1 MNDYS
6 WLLPVMIIGPM
17 VLGMTALFVGLAVYN
32 RRAAKRGETPGA
44 VSYQVPPQK
53 APPSSGGASP
63 MSKSGAVLVPAGSSK
78 VRFADVAGCDEAKA
92 ELQEIVQYLSAPEVF
107 ERHGAKI
114 PKGVLLVG
122 PPGTGKTL
130 IAKAVAGESNAAF
143 LAISGPNFVEMFVG
157 VGAARVR
164 DLFEQARKNTPCI
177 IFVDEIDA
185 VGRRRSNAP
194 NSNDER
200 ENTLNQFLVEMDGFA
215 EMKGVV
221 VIAAT
226 NRLDILDP
234 ALIRPGRFDRR
245 INIDLPDVVG
255 RRALFG
261 VHTRNKPLDASVSF
275 EQLARLTPGFSGAEI
290 EAVCNEAATL
300 AARRALALAAS
311 KPKKTVVAADGKEE
325 IVIDISPLVVPDF
338 DEGLL
343 RVQVGIA
350 LGTKKKAF
358 TAEQLYNTAIHELG
372 HGWVSEAVEGGF
384 PVNRITVLPRGGSLG
399 HTSALPE
406 TDGSNMTDKQI
417 RARIAVLFAGRV
429 AQVELLGIADSGASD
444 DFQRIANL
452 ARQYVVNFG
461 MTELGPVA
469 TLAANSEGQF
479 PTAGFKLANIVDNQ
493 CRKLIEECK
502 KLAEGIIRADAE
514 KIKKMA
520 TVLVEKETLLEAE
533 WKSLKAEVM
542 AAQD

>member
-6 WLLPVMIIGPM
+6 WILPAMIIAPM
-17 VLGMTALFVGLAVYN
+17 IMGMTALFVGLAVYN

-44 VSYQVPPQK
+44 VSYQVPPQRTP
-53 APPSSGGASP
+53 AGAGASP
-63 MSKSGAVLVPAGSSK
+63 MSKSGAILVPAGSSK

-92 ELQEIVQYLSAPEVF
+92 ELEEIVQYLSAPDVF
-107 ERHGAKI
+107 GKHGAKI

-130 IAKAVAGESNAAF
+130 LAKAVAGESNAAF

-177 IFVDEIDA
+177 IFVDELDA
-185 VGRRRSNAP
+185 VGRKRSNAP

-215 EMKGVV
+215 EMAGVV

-245 INIDLPDVVG
+245 VNVDLPDVAG
-255 RRALFG
+255 RRALFV
-261 VHTRNKPLDASVSF
+261 VHTRNKPLDATVQV
-275 EQLARLTPGFSGAEI
+275 EQLAKLTPGFSGAEI

-300 AARRALALAAS
+300 AARRAIALAAS
-311 KPKKTVVAADGKEE
+311 GPKKTIVNADGKERA
-325 IVIDISPLVVPDF
+325 VIDVSPLVVPDF

-358 TAEQLYNTAIHELG
+358 TPEQLYNTAVHELG
-372 HGWVSEAVEGGF
+372 HAWVSEAVEGGF

-406 TDGSNMTDKQI
+406 TDGGNMTDKQI
-417 RARIAVLFAGRV
+417 RARIAVLMAGRI
-429 AQVELLGIADSGASD
+429 AQFELLGIADSGASD
-444 DFQRIANL
+444 DFDRVAKL
-452 ARQYVVNFG
+452 VRQYVVNFG

-469 TLAANSEGQF
+469 TLAASAEGQF
-479 PTAGFKLANIVDNQ
+479 PTAGSELANLVDNE
-493 CRKLIEECK
+493 CRKLITECGK
-502 KLAEGIIRADAE
+502 AALDVIRADAE

-520 TVLVEKETLLEAE
+520 AILVERETLLEAD
-533 WKSLKAEVM
+533 WKRLKAEILLEG
-542 AAQD
+542 

>member
-1 MNDYS
+1 MNEHS
-6 WLLPVMIIGPM
+6 WLTPVMIFGPM
-17 VLGMTALFVGLAVYN
+17 VMGMAALFIAIAIYN
-32 RRAAKRGETPGA
+32 RRAAKRGQTPGA
-44 VSYQVPPQK
+44 VSYQ
-53 APPSSGGASP
+53 APTQRATTAGGANP

-78 VRFADVAGCDEAKA
+78 ARFIDVAGCDEAKA
-92 ELQEIVQYLSAPEVF
+92 ELQEIVQYLSAPDVF
-107 ERHGAKI
+107 EQHGAKI

-130 IAKAVAGESNAAF
+130 LARAVAGESNAAF

-164 DLFEQARKNTPCI
+164 DLFEEARKNAPCI
-177 IFVDEIDA
+177 IFVDELDA

-221 VIAAT
+221 VLAAT

-245 INIDLPDVVG
+245 INVDLPDVVG
-255 RRALFG
+255 RRALFA
-261 VHTRNKPLDASVSF
+261 VHTRNKPLDASLQV
-275 EQLARLTPGFSGAEI
+275 EQLAKVTPGFSGAEI

-300 AARRALALAAS
+300 AARRAIAIAAS
-311 KPKKTVVAADGKEE
+311 KPRKTRINQAGKEE
-325 IVIDISPLVVPDF
+325 TVIDVSPLVLSDF

-350 LGTKKKAF
+350 LDTKKKAF
-358 TAEQLYNTAIHELG
+358 TPEQLYNTAVHELG

-406 TDGSNMTDKQI
+406 TDGGNMTDKQI
-417 RARIAVLFAGRV
+417 RARIAVLMAGRI

-444 DFQRIANL
+444 DFDRVGKL

-461 MTELGPVA
+461 MSELGPIA
-469 TLAANSEGQF
+469 TLAAGAENQF
-479 PTAGFKLANIVDNQ
+479 PTAGFELANSVDKE
-493 CRKLIEECK
+493 CRELIESCK
-502 KLAEGIIRADAE
+502 KVATEIIRRDAE
-514 KIKKMA
+514 KIKQMA

-533 WKSLKAEVM
+533 WKSLKAKVM
-542 AAQD
+542 AG

>member
-1 MNDYS
+1 MNDNS
-6 WLLPVMIIGPM
+6 WLTPVMIFGPM
-17 VLGMTALFVGLAVYN
+17 IMGMAALFIALAIYN

-53 APPSSGGASP
+53 APTAGGASP
-63 MSKSGAVLVPAGSSK
+63 MSKSGAVLVAAGASK
-78 VRFADVAGCDEAKA
+78 VRFTDVAGCDEAKA
-92 ELQEIVQYLSAPEVF
+92 ELQEIVQYLSAPDVF

-130 IAKAVAGESNAAF
+130 LAKAVAGESNASF
-143 LAISGPNFVEMFVG
+143 LSISGPNFVEMFVG

-164 DLFEQARKNTPCI
+164 DLFEQARKNAPCI

-200 ENTLNQFLVEMDGFA
+200 ENTLNQFLVEMDGFT

-221 VIAAT
+221 VLAAT

-245 INIDLPDVVG
+245 VNVDLPDVVG
-255 RRALFG
+255 RRALFA
-261 VHTRNKPLDASVSF
+261 VHTRNKPLDETVRV
-275 EQLARLTPGFSGAEI
+275 EQLAKVTPGFSGADI

-300 AARRALALAAS
+300 AARRAIAIAAG
-311 KPKKTVVAADGKEE
+311 KPRKTRLNDAGQEE
-325 IVIDISPLVVPDF
+325 TVIDVSPLVTEDF

-350 LGTKKKAF
+350 LDTKKKAF
-358 TAEQLYNTAIHELG
+358 THEQLYNTAVHELG
-372 HGWVSEAVEGGF
+372 HGWISEAVEGGF

-406 TDGSNMTDKQI
+406 TDGGNMTDKQI
-417 RARIAVLFAGRV
+417 RARIAVLMAGRI

-444 DFQRIANL
+444 DFDRVGKL

-461 MTELGPVA
+461 MSELGPIA
-469 TLAANSEGQF
+469 TLAPGAENQF
-479 PTAGFKLANIVDNQ
+479 PTAGFELANSVDKE
-493 CRKLIEECK
+493 CRELIESCK
-502 KLAEGIIRADAE
+502 KVATEIIRRDAE

-520 TVLVEKETLLEAE
+520 TVLVERETLLEAE
-533 WKSLKAEVM
+533 WKSLKSKVLAE
-542 AAQD
+542 